1 MDLNKGGWNMY
12 SKALKKD
19 SYGYLFIAPFFI
31 IFIIFGLYPII
42 YSFYLSFTKWDGFG
56 NPIFNGLTNYQR
68 LLGDYLFYKSL
79 FNTLFIWGISVI
91 PQLTVSLLLAVILH
105 EKFIKGKSIFR
116 AVFFFPNIVTA
127 ASLGLLIG
135 LMFSWQSGSFNNLLL
150 NLGLINEPINWP
162 NMPNFMRMLVSS
174 VLFWQYFGYS
184 MIIYIA
190 GLQGMS
196 RELTEAAEIDGA
208 TKVQVFFKITLPLLK
223 PIILFQ
229 VVTSIIGGMQIFD
242 QPYTLTNGTGNPDNA
257 TLTSV
262 MYLYKTAFTRYQY
275 GYGSAIAFGIFLV
288 IVIFSII
295 SFMLMKQKTNNE
307 NE

>member
-1 MDLNKGGWNMY
+1 MY